1 MRPYFLIRRLLGSVL
16 LLAAIVLLVMVWR
29 HLAPTLRNL
38 AYFTGWALLAVM
50 LFLTLYNARKK
61 LPFLPL
67 GSSRNWLQ
75 LHAYVGYFSAAL
87 FLAHVSWRVPS
98 GPFEVTLTVLYV
110 AVAASGVLGLWWSR
124 YVPGRL
130 TTWGGEVLYDRIPII
145 RRSLQERADALALE
159 SVTAGQTTTIADFYS
174 ANLANFFRG
183 PKNFFRHLVEN
194 HRPMNRLSGQML
206 DLARF
211 LTPEQKLRLDA
222 LSALVQQKNGLDHQY
237 ALQSS
242 LKWWLFIHIPLTYSL
257 LIASGLHVVLVHA
270 FSLGA
275 SIR

>member
-1 MRPYFLIRRLLGSVL
+1 MRPYFLIRRLVGSVL
-16 LLAAIVLLVMVWR
+16 LLAAIVILVTVWR

-67 GSSRNWLQ
+67 GSSRVWLQ

-87 FLAHVSWRVPS
+87 FLAHISWRVPS
-98 GPFEVTLTVLYV
+98 GPFEVTLTALYV

-183 PKNFFRHLVEN
+183 PKNFFLHLVEN

-222 LSALVQQKNGLDHQY
+222 LSVLVQQKNGLDHQY

-275 SIR
+275 STR